1 MKKILLILV
10 LILSKNMYSQHGGNQ
25 IYRNSRNYDRF
36 VPQSISNFISTD
48 STVVFTANI
57 LLNEKADLYKIT
69 FGVNEEKV
77 TLKEANEGINKRI
90 NSFEKKLSSLG
101 IKKENIFIDFISQT
115 KIYDFDIDESSKSS
129 VQKFTGFEV
138 KKNIIITLSDYS
150 KIEDIIS
157 EASNF
162 EIFDIIKVDYMNN
175 DIEKI
180 KQQLSNEA
188 QNVIDSKQKKYFTAY
203 KREIIGEPRANE
215 SFYAAHPKNQYQEYS
230 AFESSE
236 ISSYN
241 SNNHIKKLER
251 KSKTFYYEGVDYS
264 IFDKVLNQANP
275 EIGIQYILNLI
286 VTYDVKKNK

>member
-1 MKKILLILV
+1 MKRK
-10 LILSKNMYSQHGGNQ
+10 
-25 IYRNSRNYDRF
+25 
-36 VPQSISNFISTD
+36 
-48 STVVFTANI
+48 
-57 LLNEKADLYKIT
+57 
-69 FGVNEEKV
+69 
-77 TLKEANEGINKRI
+77 
-90 NSFEKKLSSLG
+90 
-101 IKKENIFIDFISQT
+101 
-115 KIYDFDIDESSKSS
+115 
-129 VQKFTGFEV
+129 
-138 KKNIIITLSDYS
+138 
-150 KIEDIIS
+150 
-157 EASNF
+157 
-162 EIFDIIKVDYMNN
+162 
-175 DIEKI
+175 
-180 KQQLSNEA
+180 
-188 QNVIDSKQKKYFTAY
+188 NVIDTKKKKYFTTY